1 MAQQSPPI
9 ARAVAVLNFLGGHTG
24 QAFTLTEISKALRIS
39 SATCHNLLGALTESG
54 YVYRTAAKTY
64 VLGPAV
70 CRLAEGALAPELL
83 MQVVRPEM
91 RQLADEFDV
100 VCSVFFLDGEKVIVR
115 ERAVALSHVAWSAP
129 GKPVLS
135 LTAPLGNLFL
145 AWDEAQV
152 DDWLNGANPALGAE
166 ARVVLRKSLEF
177 VRQHRYAFGV
187 RKVPLDGSE
196 RALEL
201 QAQVGKTD
209 YALTEIDPAADYNLA
224 YVAAPVF
231 RQPDQVAF
239 GLSLVGFDKPLKGAA
254 VAAMGAKLRT
264 VCDRLGDFLAGRAFP
279 MP

>member
-1 MAQQSPPI
+1 MIGAGRVHAAAHMASRNITGEQFEMFISKRRFGDLSLQILI
-9 ARAVAVLNFLGGHTG
+9 AR
-24 QAFTLTEISKALRIS
+24 
-39 SATCHNLLGALTESG
+39 
-54 YVYRTAAKTY
+54 
-64 VLGPAV
+64 P
-70 CRLAEGALAPELL
+70 
-83 MQVVRPEM
+83 
-91 RQLADEFDV
+91 
-100 VCSVFFLDGEKVIVR
+100 
-115 ERAVALSHVAWSAP
+115 
-129 GKPVLS
+129 
-135 LTAPLGNLFL
+135 
-145 AWDEAQV
+145 
-152 DDWLNGANPALGAE
+152 NPALGAE
-166 ARVVLRKSLEF
+166 AKVVLRKSLEF

-231 RQPDQVAF
+231 RQPEQVAF
-239 GLSLVGFDKPLKGAA
+239 GLSLVGFDKPLKGTA